1 MTTFSKRAG
10 TLHTLAVI
18 TDELKAAMDAQ
29 AIVVQLRG
37 DERYGPVCAEAADVL
52 LPPGLQPGD
61 QLLQVD
67 CDSVLSNVGAGDP
80 AAAAAMAAAAEI
92 KLQMAVGLQPR
103 PRVPIGVFVRPA
115 REVVEVR
122 FYRPPAH
129 TEAEAQELPE
139 ADEREPTEPEPLVP
153 GVAEQQPVV
162 ALSLSKGGVKCAL
175 DEQRDQAAAVEE
187 GRVLWSS
194 GTLLQK
200 QSQLDQLRSAQ
211 ASGGPNADT
220 EIGALTA
227 ALEAQ
232 HDLLAVTDAGR
243 EISELMGTGE
253 PTWTTI
259 LAAFAVAVRIAP
271 TVINQFFRPS
281 RIAAKRKRERRTERL
296 YDKAVFQTLEF
307 IRGELPNR
315 AGSAERETRR
325 CPVLVVGNWATSKKK
340 CNGFAFQRYIDRL
353 ARSAIVIVV
362 DEHCTS
368 KLCSS
373 CGSQVRHP
381 DRHDFTKPLY
391 GTVFCPNTS
400 CPTQHRFLNRDVA
413 AASNICN
420 RFLVNFFAGGSLGMF
435 MGLLFV
441 WTDLSF
447 FVLRGSLFYIFFCTG
462 WFDENDRRVKDD
474 GVTPT
479 WDRRFA
485 FATFFSLDAAT
496 QRAKAAADAAAADAA
511 AADAAAAA
519 AAAADETGGASADGG
534 AAPSGAAS
542 AAAAAAAA
550 ASGEAVAA
558 SETSETGG
566 SGGRVQVAAGATVS
580 PARAGSES
588 PPPKRRDLRKPD
600 RKRKHADGSSKAPA
614 AAAAAAAAA
623 PAVEEPRVRKYVKG
637 ARFIGFFLCLIHW
650 VVFFFL
656 FVR

>member
-29 AIVVQLRG
+29 AIVVQLRN
-37 DERYGPVCAEAADVL
+37 DNRYGPVCVEAADVL

-67 CDSVLSNVGAGDP
+67 CDSLLSDVGAGDT

-103 PRVPIGVFVRPA
+103 PRVYNAHARPA

-129 TEAEAQELPE
+129 TEAEAQDLPE

-232 HDLLAVTDAGR
+232 HDLLAVTEAGR

-253 PTWTTI
+253 PTWTNI

-435 MGLLFV
+435 MGLFF
-441 WTDLSF
+441 WTDLRF
-447 FVLRGSLFYIFFCTG
+447 FCFAWILILYIFFTG

-496 QRAKAAADAAAADAA
+496 QRAKAAAVAAAAD
-511 AADAAAAA
+511 
-519 AAAADETGGASADGG
+519 AAAADETGGASANGG
-534 AAPSGAAS
+534 AAVLAAV
-542 AAAAAAAA
+542 AAAAAAALPEPA
-550 ASGEAVAA
+550 PPLGVE
-558 SETSETGG
+558 ETGG
-566 SGGRVQVAAGATVS
+566 RDAKRADVSAGT
-580 PARAGSES
+580 RL
-588 PPPKRRDLRKPD
+588 PPPVALR
-600 RKRKHADGSSKAPA
+600 APLPP
-614 AAAAAAAAA
+614 A
-623 PAVEEPRVRKYVKG
+623 PP
-637 ARFIGFFLCLIHW
+637 
-650 VVFFFL
+650 
-656 FVR
+656 